1 VRPISEG
8 PEIPE
13 RVPPALLRAWAN
25 TLRRLQTEHD
35 RAVARAQAANK
46 RANSLAAQQRLYQAE
61 LSQLQPRILAA
72 QAAVTRATSNLAAVT
87 ARLGEYRSAR
97 DAATA
102 RLLGTDRLAGTVATS
117 HPLLLLP
124 VRLET
129 RFAPRRTGTGTDL
142 LLRVYPDDIH
152 IDSHEPGVTTE
163 EERWGTQFWQ
173 QVAAVPPGPEQLERN
188 DRPGNNSRSGSAPHA
203 PPGLRNA
210 LDPARSQ
217 AVTRRDDTWTR
228 APYTQVLP
236 DRWVAIGYRGD
247 RAHVTAWGK
256 PIPETVAVGPAPRGT
271 TLIEDNGLPPIDEG
285 MRWVTDFDA
294 AEAVGMGLRI
304 PLSDEDA
311 QAGFDRVVVLGT
323 KASWDAATTATRL
336 AQLFDAHH
344 YTGGLAFI
352 GQNVPTNNSAEA
364 SSGYRSTGSPAAE
377 TLEIELG
384 APLVQPGS
392 DGEVTAKAL
401 GLPTS
406 IFAHVQ
412 GAGGSEQR
420 HAAAMNAALLALCDS
435 ALLRQLSE
443 KTGAEFLRAHFAQF
457 MRAAGPLPA
466 LRIDTQ
472 PYGLLPVAA
481 LDRWMSKTTA
491 DAESALAV
499 WWQTQRRT
507 SASLCSGVRSIRSRR
522 IIPS

>member
-1 VRPISEG
+1 MRPISEG

-13 RVPPALLRAWAN
+13 RVPPALLRAWAT
-25 TLRRLQTEHD
+25 TLRRLQAEHD

-61 LSQLQPRILAA
+61 LSQLQPQILAA

-102 RLLGTDRLAGTVATS
+102 RLLGTDRLAGTVATT

-152 IDSHEPGVTTE
+152 IDSHEPGVTSE

-173 QVAAVPPGPEQLERN
+173 QVAAVPPGPVQLERK
-188 DRPGNNSRSGSAPHA
+188 RQAWQQLTERFGTTRAA
-203 PPGLRNA
+203 WITYA
-210 LDPARSQ
+210 LDPARSH

-285 MRWVTDFDA
+285 MRWLTDFDA

-344 YTGGLAFI
+344 YTG
-352 GQNVPTNNSAEA
+352 
-364 SSGYRSTGSPAAE
+364 
-377 TLEIELG
+377 
-384 APLVQPGS
+384 
-392 DGEVTAKAL
+392 
-401 GLPTS
+401 
-406 IFAHVQ
+406 
-412 GAGGSEQR
+412 
-420 HAAAMNAALLALCDS
+420 
-435 ALLRQLSE
+435 
-443 KTGAEFLRAHFAQF
+443 
-457 MRAAGPLPA
+457 
-466 LRIDTQ
+466 
-472 PYGLLPVAA
+472 
-481 LDRWMSKTTA
+481 
-491 DAESALAV
+491 
-499 WWQTQRRT
+499 
-507 SASLCSGVRSIRSRR
+507 
-522 IIPS
+522 

>member
-1 VRPISEG
+1 MRPISEG

-46 RANSLAAQQRLYQAE
+46 RANSLAAQQRLYRAE
-61 LSQLQPRILAA
+61 LSQLQPQILAA
-72 QAAVTRATSNLAAVT
+72 QAAVTRATSNLAALT
-87 ARLGEYRSAR
+87 AQLGEYRNAR

-102 RLLGTDRLAGTVATS
+102 RLLGTDHAAGTVATT

-173 QVAAVPPGPEQLERN
+173 QIAAVPAGPEQVERK
-188 DRPGNNSRSGSAPHA
+188 RQAWQQLTERFGTTRAAWIAH
-203 PPGLRNA
+203 A

-228 APYTQVLP
+228 APYTQALP

-247 RAHVTAWGK
+247 KAHITAWGK

-271 TLIEDNGLPPIDEG
+271 TLIEGNGLPPIDEG

-336 AQLFDAHH
+336 AQLLEAHH
-344 YTGGLAFI
+344 YTGSLAFI
-352 GQNVPTNNSAEA
+352 GQNVPTNNSTDA
-364 SSGYRSTGSPAAE
+364 SSGYRSTGITAAE

-412 GAGGSEQR
+412 GAGGAEQR
-420 HAAAMNAALLALCDS
+420 HAAAMNAALLALFDS

-457 MRAAGPLPA
+457 MRAGGPLPA

-481 LDRWMSKTTA
+481 LDRWMSKTAA
-491 DAESALAV
+491 DAESALAA
-499 WWQTQRRT
+499 WWQTQR
-507 SASLCSGVRSIRSRR
+507 
-522 IIPS
+522 

>member
-1 VRPISEG
+1 MRPISEG

-46 RANSLAAQQRLYQAE
+46 RANSLAAQQRLYRAE
-61 LSQLQPRILAA
+61 LSQLQPQILAA
-72 QAAVTRATSNLAAVT
+72 QAAVTRATSNLAALT
-87 ARLGEYRSAR
+87 AQLGEYRNAR

-102 RLLGTDRLAGTVATS
+102 RLLGTDHAAGTVATT

-173 QVAAVPPGPEQLERN
+173 QIAAVPAGPEQVERK
-188 DRPGNNSRSGSAPHA
+188 RQAWQQLTERFGTTRAAWIAH
-203 PPGLRNA
+203 A

-228 APYTQVLP
+228 APYTQALP

-247 RAHVTAWGK
+247 KAHITAWGK

-271 TLIEDNGLPPIDEG
+271 TLLEGNGLPPIDEG

-336 AQLFDAHH
+336 AQLLEAHH
-344 YTGGLAFI
+344 YTGSLAFI
-352 GQNVPTNNSAEA
+352 GQNVPTNNS
-364 SSGYRSTGSPAAE
+364 
-377 TLEIELG
+377 
-384 APLVQPGS
+384 
-392 DGEVTAKAL
+392 
-401 GLPTS
+401 
-406 IFAHVQ
+406 
-412 GAGGSEQR
+412 
-420 HAAAMNAALLALCDS
+420 
-435 ALLRQLSE
+435 
-443 KTGAEFLRAHFAQF
+443 
-457 MRAAGPLPA
+457 
-466 LRIDTQ
+466 
-472 PYGLLPVAA
+472 
-481 LDRWMSKTTA
+481 
-491 DAESALAV
+491 
-499 WWQTQRRT
+499 
-507 SASLCSGVRSIRSRR
+507 
-522 IIPS
+522 